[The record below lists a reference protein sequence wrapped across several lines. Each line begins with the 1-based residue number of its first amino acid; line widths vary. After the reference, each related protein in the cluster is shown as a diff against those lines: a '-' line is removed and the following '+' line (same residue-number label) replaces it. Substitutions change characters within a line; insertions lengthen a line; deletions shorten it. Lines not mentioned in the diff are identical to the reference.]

1 MLELQNIHWQLPDGG
16 EILKGISLSIP
27 DGQLT
32 VVTGPNGG
40 GKTSLAKV
48 IAGLYAPSEG
58 KRLLNGEDI
67 TELSITNRAKKGIA
81 YAFQQPVRFKGL
93 TVLDLLELSAEEKLP
108 RDKVCSLLGEVGL
121 CSKEYINR
129 EADSSLSGGESKR
142 IEIATVLARKN
153 ASMLVFDEPEA
164 GIDLWSF
171 SNLIEAFERLKAE
184 GSRSLLVISH
194 QERIMEIAD
203 NIVVI
208 AGGKVRTCGKKDD
221 VLPTLLADEKTERC
235 PMDKAKR
242 EVRA

>member
-1 MLELQNIHWQLPDGG
+1 MNPITMQLVAD
-16 EILKGISLSIP
+16 EYIRMALK
-27 DGQLT
+27 
-32 VVTGPNGG
+32 
-40 GKTSLAKV
+40 
-48 IAGLYAPSEG
+48 
-58 KRLLNGEDI
+58 ED
-67 TELSITNRAKKGIA
+67 
-81 YAFQQPVRFKGL
+81 
-93 TVLDLLELSAEEKLP
+93 
-108 RDKVCSLLGEVGL
+108 
-121 CSKEYINR
+121 INR

>member
-58 KRLLNGEDI
+58 KILLNGEDI
-67 TELSITNRAKKGIA
+67 TELSITDRAKKGIA

-121 CSKEYINR
+121 CSREYINR
-129 EADSSLSGGESKR
+129 EADSSLSGGEIKR
-142 IEIATVLARKN
+142 IEIAMIMARGTKL
-153 ASMLVFDEPEA
+153 SVFDEPEA

-171 SNLIEAFERLKAE
+171 QNLIQVFERMRQNTN
-184 GSRSLLVISH
+184 GSILIISH
-194 QERIMEIAD
+194 QERILNIAD
-203 NIVVI
+203 EIVVI
-208 AGGKVRTCGKKDD
+208 ADGKIVNHGSR
-221 VLPTLLADEKTERC
+221 DEIMPQIMGTASAVDACSKFYNQ
-235 PMDKAKR
+235 D
-242 EVRA
+242 

>member
-58 KRLLNGEDI
+58 KILLNGEDI
-67 TELSITNRAKKGIA
+67 TELSITDRAKKGIA

-153 ASMLVFDEPEA
+153 ASMLVF
-164 GIDLWSF
+164 
-171 SNLIEAFERLKAE
+171 
-184 GSRSLLVISH
+184 
-194 QERIMEIAD
+194 EI
-203 NIVVI
+203 
-208 AGGKVRTCGKKDD
+208 G
-221 VLPTLLADEKTERC
+221 
-235 PMDKAKR
+235 
-242 EVRA
+242 RAHV